1 MFTDHVVGLDM
12 DYPAARARLLR
23 VAHGD
28 WLDGISRLGIT
39 AGASAPELL
48 VGELIAACRERYAVT
63 IEEVRV
69 TDENTVFKLPHALV
83 A

>member
-1 MFTDHVVGLDM
+1 MRLVEVARNYGCPRAILLQRAAEM
-12 DYPAARARLLR
+12 DW
-23 VAHGD
+23 H
-28 WLDGISRLGIT
+28 WLDGVARLGIT

-48 VGELIAACRERYAVT
+48 VDELIAACRERYTVT

-69 TDENTVFKLPHALV
+69 TDENTVFKLPRALV